1 MAGEMHIG
9 RRVRLLTMVDH
20 LTRESLAIDVSQR
33 MRGNEVVSV
42 LERLACQRKLLKSV
56 RVDNGPE
63 FRSIVS
69 DQWAYANGEKLHLNG
84 PGKPMVNTFI
94 ESISEIV

>member
-56 RVDNGPE
+56 RVDNGPG
-63 FRSIVS
+63 FRSIVL